1 MFENS
6 VSDLKT
12 HSRLRRIRGIVMGR
26 NFINKFLGR
35 FAIRYKIIIAILPF
49 AILSNM
55 IIIASIA
62 FLSFSQM
69 KSIVRQQFEQQII
82 DKQVSVDNY
91 LEDIDTAVTAIL
103 YNSRIQSLLMNLKED
118 MDPELYQ
125 SGKEEIVQK
134 IRNSDTLTSR
144 QNVLRI
150 FMKNENGVVISD
162 SALMASSKKYM
173 ENLLAMVNEPA
184 QELHGRAALNYQKS
198 ETPSILF
205 SRMVYENKLNNPNH
219 EIALCVVELNRNS
232 IKSMLAD
239 NNLKMDVSYMLV
251 DQNKD
256 IVLNTTGLTDE
267 ICKEFISGNPV
278 KVQNKQYHPIIK
290 ELSFGGFQVIGVMNE
305 TSIYKNVNQTLYS
318 QILWIILSILIL
330 LSAIILVS
338 AVLSDQFARFI
349 DVLKST
355 KRLGDGDY
363 LNAETQD
370 EFGEL
375 AHVYND
381 MVNRISSLEDTI
393 DAKELLAQ
401 NAELKAFQAQINP
414 HFIYNTLDCI
424 NGLADLNEPEKVK
437 MTINNLASILRMTIK
452 DAEMQ
457 SVKRCMD
464 YLNRYIYI
472 QKMRVQ
478 GRILFLVEVDEEID
492 SCEIPK
498 LVLQPLVENAIV
510 HGLADRMEQGM
521 IAVTGTHTESD
532 LIFKVKDNGA
542 GFSEEM
548 IERINTFTFE
558 KENDSI
564 ESDSVGIRNIQI
576 RLSLVYGREDAVR
589 VKNLKNGGSMVTV
602 TIPKRYA
609 ETYPE
614 PV

>member
-1 MFENS
+1 
-6 VSDLKT
+6 
-12 HSRLRRIRGIVMGR
+12 MGR

-69 KSIVRQQFEQQII
+69 KSIVRQQFEQQIV

-91 LEDIDTAVTAIL
+91 LEDIDTAVTAVL
-103 YNSRIQSLLMNLKED
+103 YNNRIQNLLMNLKED
-118 MDPELYQ
+118 MEPELYQ
-125 SGKEEIVQK
+125 SCKEEIVQK
-134 IRNSDTLTSR
+134 IRNSDTLTGR

-162 SALMASSKKYM
+162 FALMASSKEYM
-173 ENLLAMVNEPA
+173 ENVLEMVKNPA
-184 QELHGRAALNYQKS
+184 QELHGKAALSYHRS
-198 ETPSILF
+198 ENPSILF
-205 SRMVYENKLNNPNH
+205 SRMVYENKLNKPNH
-219 EIALCVVELNRNS
+219 EIALCVVELNVNS
-232 IKSMLAD
+232 IKSMLVD

-251 DQNKD
+251 DQNDD

-267 ICKEFISGNPV
+267 ICREFISGNPV
-278 KVQNKQYHPIIK
+278 KVRKNQYHPIIK

-305 TSIYKNVNQTLYS
+305 TSIYKNVNQTLFS

-338 AVLSDQFARFI
+338 AVLSDQFTRFI

-363 LNAETQD
+363 LNTETKD

-424 NGLADLNEPEKVK
+424 NGLVDLNEPEKVK
-437 MTINNLASILRMTIK
+437 MTINNLAGILRMTIK

-478 GRILFLVEVDEEID
+478 DRILFLVEVDEEIN

-510 HGLADRMEQGM
+510 HGLADRIEQGM
-521 IAVTGTHTESD
+521 VAVTGTQTESE
-532 LIFKVKDNGA
+532 LVFKVKDNGA
-542 GFSEEM
+542 GFTEDM
-548 IERINTFTFE
+548 IDKINTFTFE
-558 KENDSI
+558 KENSSI

-576 RLSLVYGREDAVR
+576 RLSLVYGKEDAVR
-589 VKNLKNGGSMVTV
+589 VRNLKNGGAMVMV
-602 TIPKRYA
+602 TIPKRYS

>member
-1 MFENS
+1 
-6 VSDLKT
+6 
-12 HSRLRRIRGIVMGR
+12 MGR

-69 KSIVRQQFEQQII
+69 KSIVRQQFEQQIV

-91 LEDIDTAVTAIL
+91 LEDIDTAVTAVL
-103 YNSRIQSLLMNLKED
+103 YNNRIQNLLMNLKED
-118 MDPELYQ
+118 MEAELYQ
-125 SGKEEIVQK
+125 SCKEEIVQK
-134 IRNSDTLTSR
+134 IRNSDTLTGR

-162 SALMASSKKYM
+162 FALMASSKEYM
-173 ENLLAMVNEPA
+173 ENVLEMVKNPA
-184 QELHGRAALNYQKS
+184 QELHGKAALSYHRS
-198 ETPSILF
+198 ENPSILF
-205 SRMVYENKLNNPNH
+205 SRMVYENKLNKPNH
-219 EIALCVVELNRNS
+219 EIALCVVELNVNS
-232 IKSMLAD
+232 IKSMLVD

-251 DQNKD
+251 DQNDD
-256 IVLNTTGLTDE
+256 IVLNTTGLSDE
-267 ICKEFISGNPV
+267 ICREFISGNPV
-278 KVQNKQYHPIIK
+278 KVRKNQYHPIIK

-305 TSIYKNVNQTLYS
+305 TSIYKNVNQTLFS

-338 AVLSDQFARFI
+338 AVLSDQFTRFI

-363 LNAETQD
+363 LNTETKD

-424 NGLADLNEPEKVK
+424 NGLVDLNEPEKVK
-437 MTINNLASILRMTIK
+437 MTINNLAGILRMTIK

-478 GRILFLVEVDEEID
+478 DRILFLVEVDEEIN

-510 HGLADRMEQGM
+510 HGLADQIEQGM
-521 IAVTGTHTESD
+521 VAVTGTQTESE
-532 LIFKVKDNGA
+532 LVFKVKDNGA
-542 GFSEEM
+542 GFTEDM
-548 IERINTFTFE
+548 IDKINTFTFE
-558 KENDSI
+558 KENSSI

-576 RLSLVYGREDAVR
+576 RLSLVYGKEDAVR
-589 VKNLKNGGSMVTV
+589 VRNLKNGGAMVMV
-602 TIPKRYA
+602 TIPKRYS